1 MVLNANGLAFFKKA
15 KDYWYPAGSFART
28 SSASGAKRY
37 AICFQRIINNCACLV
52 VFDSDNSAANFDFVE
67 QRVCHRASG
76 GRAIKSLSLGSASAT
91 VRGRPKLAANTSGG
105 FEATHALRSWE

>member
-1 MVLNANGLAFFKKA
+1 MKKVVTRAVGTASTFFIIRTQRA
-15 KDYWYPAGSFART
+15 VMLSYKDRQPEARKART
-28 SSASGAKRY
+28 ICYFPVCAGRHHRLSGSELARQHY
-37 AICFQRIINNCACLV
+37 A
-52 VFDSDNSAANFDFVE
+52 
-67 QRVCHRASG
+67 G